1 MAVAKTNTTKK
12 TNDVV
17 ATKSN
22 APKAETKKVETA
34 VTTKTEAK
42 SEAKPEEKSVV
53 KEEKSAAKPA
63 AKAEVKKEPAA
74 KKTTAKKPAKKTTK
88 KGAKR
93 GPKPASE
100 RTIELHVQYGGR
112 EVSYTDLVNRIK
124 DMWKEQGKRE
134 TSLKSINVYVKPE
147 EFKAYY
153 VINDDVTGEIDF

>member
-1 MAVAKTNTTKK
+1 MAVAKTNATKK
-12 TNDVV
+12 TNEVV

-34 VTTKTEAK
+34 APAK
-42 SEAKPEEKSVV
+42 SEVKPAEKTVV
-53 KEEKSAAKPA
+53 KEETSAAKPA
-63 AKAEVKKEPAA
+63 AKTEVKKESAA
-74 KKTTAKKPAKKTTK
+74 KKTTVKKPAKKTTK